1 MGLQSLKSLNGRIF
15 RQHVKPGGLC
25 YCLRWLPD
33 FIPWEWFHKNK
44 REWINNVSS
53 QGSTI
58 RLSLHK
64 LEYVAT
70 DRLTGMLIKSYQWY
84 FFCNLIPWRWGLFE
98 DLSSSILKEIR
109 GLACSEQLQNSPV
122 CEGKGFL
129 FPLFCYLI
137 FIFLP
142 AQMLTLK
149 TLYVTLEFPSGF
161 SLPYNGLKSRM
172 NLKWFAKKKR
182 LTGRILCSPFLTLNP
197 LKPPRTG
204 LWCIESRAKH
214 YSWQIKK

>member
-1 MGLQSLKSLNGRIF
+1 MEVQHENDLGEKMGLQSLKSLNGRIF
-15 RQHVKPGGLC
+15 RQHVKPGRLC

-44 REWINNVSS
+44 REWINKVSS

-98 DLSSSILKEIR
+98 DLSSSILKEIG

-129 FPLFCYLI
+129 F
-137 FIFLP
+137 
-142 AQMLTLK
+142 
-149 TLYVTLEFPSGF
+149 
-161 SLPYNGLKSRM
+161 
-172 NLKWFAKKKR
+172 
-182 LTGRILCSPFLTLNP
+182 LCSVTSSLSFSQPRCWPWRRFMLPLSFPQASLCLTTDSSPEWILSDLLRRNDLQEEYCAAP
-197 LKPPRTG
+197 
-204 LWCIESRAKH
+204 
-214 YSWQIKK
+214 SWP